1 MLESVSDTRDIHLA
15 SQWLADGIIRHNLP
29 VDRVFTAH
37 TIFEL
42 DGADT
47 LPIDHGPV
55 SELLLDDDLMFMLG
69 KARTSPRGTQTKG
82 SFFPGKNLIWI
93 SQGLLQDGVA
103 SMASTI
109 GHELRHALDF
119 VLSGG
124 KPFRSGRSSAK
135 TTDEYLRNPQE
146 VNARFTQALWAMAF
160 DAIEHKPRDAHE
172 ALRIIDD
179 CLYRLQLDREMFP
192 AGPIGDKRY
201 NRLRSRAVRYWSEVA
216 RFLSATEAED
226 VPRKTLMD
234 RIRSIISRFR
244 EVF

>member
-29 VDRVFTAH
+29 IDKVFTAH
-37 TIFEL
+37 TIFKL
-42 DGADT
+42 DGSDT
-47 LPIDHGPV
+47 LPIDHGPI

-69 KARTSPRGTQTKG
+69 RDRKTARGTQTRG
-82 SFFPGKNLIWI
+82 SFFPGKNLIWLN
-93 SQGLLQDGVA
+93 QGLMQEGVA

-124 KPFRSGRSSAK
+124 KPFRSGRSPAK

-179 CLYRLQLDREMFP
+179 CLYRLHLSRDMFP
-192 AGPIGDKRY
+192 QGARGDRQH
-201 NRLRSRAVRYWSEVA
+201 NRLRSRAIRYWTEVA
-216 RFLSATEAED
+216 RLFQSADARPIPKRTM
-226 VPRKTLMD
+226 MD
-234 RIRSIISRFR
+234 RIRGIIARFGK
-244 EVF
+244 VF